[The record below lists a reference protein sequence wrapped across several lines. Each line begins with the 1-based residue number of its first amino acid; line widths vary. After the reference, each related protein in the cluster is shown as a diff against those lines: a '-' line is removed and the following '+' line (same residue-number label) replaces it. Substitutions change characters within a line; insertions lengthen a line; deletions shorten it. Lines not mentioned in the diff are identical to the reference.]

1 MDNVEENHFM
11 PVVKSDRM
19 NSPQLGGAV
28 SKIHMVLLALMP
40 ALSIMTYQFGFGT
53 VINILIAVATATVSE
68 SIILALRKRPIRVHL
83 NDLSSVLT
91 AVLLGLALPPLAPW
105 WLVVIA
111 SLSSIVI
118 AKQLYGNTGVG
129 LFNPAMV
136 GYAVVLLSFPLE
148 MSVWVIPVSV
158 LVEGINHP
166 NIFESFSIVFGM
178 SNSVDGI
185 TGATPLDA
193 FKQSSGLLV
202 DQIYQTK
209 TVFSSAL
216 LAGVGW
222 EVVNMAFLC
231 GGIFLLQARIFS
243 WHAPLAMM
251 TTISILAMLFWDGGS
266 SVSAGSP
273 LMHLLSGG
281 TMMGAFF
288 IITDPSTSV
297 KTNNAKLVYGAL
309 IGLFIFVIRAWGDYP
324 DAVAFGVLLGNCA
337 APLID
342 FVSKNTTKI
351 SMETSDAE

>member
-1 MDNVEENHFM
+1 MDNVGEHHFM
-11 PVVKSDRM
+11 SVVKSDRM
-19 NSPQLGGAV
+19 NSPQIGGAV
-28 SKIHMVLLALMP
+28 SRIHMVLLALVP
-40 ALSIMTYQFGFGT
+40 AVSIMTYQFGFGT
-53 VINILIAVATATVSE
+53 VINILIAVTTATLSE
-68 SIILALRKRPIRVHL
+68 AIILALRKRPIKIHL

-105 WLVVIA
+105 WLTVIA
-111 SLSSIVI
+111 SLSSIII
-118 AKQLYGNTGVG
+118 AKQLFGNTGVG

-148 MSVWVIPVSV
+148 MSAWITPVSM

-178 SNSVDGI
+178 NDSVDGI

-193 FKQSSGLLV
+193 FKQSNGLLV

-209 TVFSSAL
+209 TVFSEAL

-222 EVVNMAFLC
+222 EIVNIAFLC
-231 GGIFLLQARIFS
+231 GGVFLLQARIFS
-243 WHAPLAMM
+243 WHAPFAML
-251 TTISILAMLFWDGGS
+251 TTITILAMIFWDGGS
-266 SVSAGSP
+266 SVSTGSP
-273 LMHLLSGG
+273 FMHLLSGG

-324 DAVAFGVLLGNCA
+324 DAVAFGALLGNCA

-342 FVSKNTTKI
+342 FISKNTTKI
-351 SMETSDAE
+351 SMGTSDAE

>member
-1 MDNVEENHFM
+1 MS
-11 PVVKSDRM
+11 VVKIDRM

-28 SKIHMVLLALMP
+28 SKIHMVLLALIP
-40 ALSIMTYQFGFGT
+40 ALSVMTYQFGFGT
-53 VINILIAVATATVSE
+53 VINILISVTTATVSE
-68 SIILALRKRPIRVHL
+68 ATILVLRKRPIRVHL
-83 NDLSSVLT
+83 NDLSSILT

-105 WLVVIA
+105 WLIVIA

-118 AKQLYGNTGVG
+118 AKQLYGNTGMG

-148 MSVWVIPVSV
+148 MSAWITPVSV
-158 LVEGINHP
+158 LAEGINHP
-166 NIFESFSIVFGM
+166 NIFGSFSIVFGM
-178 SNSVDGI
+178 NDSIDGI

-193 FKQSSGLLV
+193 FKQSNGLLV

-209 TVFSSAL
+209 TVFSEAI

-222 EVVNMAFLC
+222 EFVNIAFLC
-231 GGIFLLQARIFS
+231 GGFFLLQARIFS
-243 WHAPLAMM
+243 WHAPLAMLI
-251 TTISILAMLFWDGGS
+251 TITILAMLFWDGGS
-266 SVSAGSP
+266 SVSAGYP

-351 SMETSDAE
+351 SMEISDAE

>member
-1 MDNVEENHFM
+1 MENVGENHIM
-11 PVVKSDRM
+11 SVVKSDRM
-19 NSPQLGGAV
+19 NSSQLGGEV
-28 SKIHMVLLALMP
+28 STIHMVLLALIP
-40 ALSIMTYQFGFGT
+40 ALLVMTYQFGFGT
-53 VINILIAVATATVSE
+53 IVNILIAVTTATVSE
-68 SIILALRKRPIRVHL
+68 AIILALRKRPIKIHL

-105 WLVVIA
+105 WLIVIA

-118 AKQLYGNTGVG
+118 AKQLYGNTSVG

-148 MSVWVIPVSV
+148 MSAWTTPISL

-166 NIFESFSIVFGM
+166 NILESFSIVFGIND
-178 SNSVDGI
+178 SADGI
-185 TGATPLDA
+185 TGATPLEA
-193 FKQSSGLLV
+193 FKQSNGLLV

-209 TVFSSAL
+209 TIFSEAL
-216 LAGVGW
+216 LAGAGW
-222 EVVNMAFLC
+222 EIVNIAFLC
-231 GGIFLLQARIFS
+231 GGFFLLQARIFS
-243 WHAPLAMM
+243 WHAPLAML
-251 TTISILAMLFWDGGS
+251 TTITILAMLFWDGGS
-266 SVSAGSP
+266 SASAGSP

-342 FVSKNTTKI
+342 FISKNTTKI